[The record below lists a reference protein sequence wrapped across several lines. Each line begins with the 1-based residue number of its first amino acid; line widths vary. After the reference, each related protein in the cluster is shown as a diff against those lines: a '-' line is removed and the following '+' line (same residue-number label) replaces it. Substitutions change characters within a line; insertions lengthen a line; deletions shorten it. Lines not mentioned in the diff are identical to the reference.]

1 MRNRNVPLVISL
13 ILLTLVLSHG
23 LLAVQQPAGS
33 QEAVK
38 APATLVELEP
48 FLSQVTSYQYGQDRK
63 PLAVVIDFV
72 RNAYVSGKEVPELEN
87 RLAQMLS
94 SAGTEDG
101 KRFVCEQ
108 LSLIGTAASVPVLSG
123 MLADP
128 KSSDMARYAL
138 ERISDPAASEAL
150 VKALT
155 STTGKVRIGVINSL
169 GRRTDSRRAPVVA
182 ALKPFLS
189 NGDENTAVAA
199 ITAVGFIGNV
209 DAAVLLANA
218 RRKASPALRLRTTDA
233 YLNCAERMAKAG
245 DKGSAVKIY
254 QELNSALET
263 PLVQIAALRGIAAVE
278 GAGAKTAL
286 VAALDKGRPEVQAG
300 VVRVLATLPG
310 EETTGLLVERY
321 GKLPAAVQAQVLS
334 ALVDRGDAG
343 AKGLVQQATKSND
356 LNIRVA
362 AIEGMSKV
370 GDSSAVVFLAERA
383 GNTPDPERGAARFSL
398 YRLAGEDVDQ
408 TILGSLEVSDPKVKA
423 ELIRAVGERRI
434 FAGVDA
440 LLKAAGDAN
449 SQVRRES
456 IRALRETA
464 GAEHMPQL
472 VSILVGAKP
481 GAERTD
487 AEGTVVAVIRR
498 NRDSALVNQVASAL
512 PTTTDAEAKSSILL
526 VLGTVGSPSS
536 LPLLRNALKSTEDDV
551 RRGAIL
557 GLAQWPSPEPIPDLL
572 AVAKTDPS
580 ETHRVLALRAYIRLV
595 ARPRVRSRSETAK
608 MLGEALK
615 IAQEDAEKRAVLAA
629 LPDFAS
635 PEALE
640 LAEGLEKDAKLAG
653 EATIAVEKIKTAL
666 AQPQR

>member
-13 ILLTLVLSHG
+13 MLLTLVFPGG
-23 LLAVQQPAGS
+23 LLALQQPGTS

-38 APATLVELEP
+38 APATLADLEP
-48 FLSQVTSYQYGQDRK
+48 FLTQVASYKYGQDRK
-63 PLAVVIDFV
+63 PLAAVIEFV
-72 RNAYVSGKEVPELEN
+72 RNAYVSGKEVPELEK
-87 RLAQMLS
+87 RLVQMLS

-108 LSLIGTAASVPVLSG
+108 LSLIGTAAAVPVLSG

-138 ERISDPAASEAL
+138 ERISDPEASEAL
-150 VKALT
+150 VKALS

-169 GRRTDSRRAPVVA
+169 GRRGDSRAPVVG
-182 ALKPFLS
+182 ALKPFIS
-189 NGDENTAVAA
+189 NRDEDTAVAA

-209 DAAVLLANA
+209 EAAVLLADA
-218 RRKASPALRLRTTDA
+218 RRKASSSLRLRTTDA
-233 YLNCAERMAKAG
+233 YLNCAERMAKGG
-245 DKGSAVKIY
+245 DRGSAVKIY

-263 PLVQIAALRGIAAVE
+263 PLVQIAALRGIAALE

-286 VAALDKGRPEVQAG
+286 VAALDKGRPVVQAG
-300 VVRVLATLPG
+300 VVRLLAALPG
-310 EETTGLLVERY
+310 EATTGLLVERY
-321 GKLPAAVQAQVLS
+321 GKLPPSVQAQVLS
-334 ALVDRGDAG
+334 ALVDRGDPG
-343 AKGLVQQATKSND
+343 AKGLVQQAASSPE

-383 GNTPDPERGAARFSL
+383 ANTQDPEKGAARFSL
-398 YRLAGEDVDQ
+398 YRLAGADVDQ
-408 TILGSLEVSDPKVKA
+408 TILGSLEVSDPKVKT
-423 ELIRAVGERRI
+423 ELIRAIGERRI
-434 FAGVDA
+434 YSGIDA

-456 IRALRETA
+456 FRALRETA
-464 GAEHMPQL
+464 GAEQMPQL
-472 VSILVGAKP
+472 VSLLVAAKP

-487 AEGTVVAVIRR
+487 AEAAVVAVIRR
-498 NRDSALVNQVASAL
+498 SENRTLVDQVASAL
-512 PTTTDAEAKSSILL
+512 PEATDPEAKSSLLL
-526 VLGTVGSPSS
+526 VLGTVGSRSS
-536 LPLLRNALKSTEDDV
+536 LPLLKDALKSTEDDV

-557 GLAQWPSPEPIPDLL
+557 GLSQWPGPEPIPDLL
-572 AVAKTDPS
+572 EVAKNDPS

-595 ARPRVRSRSETAK
+595 ARPRFRSRSETAK

-635 PEALE
+635 PEALQ
-640 LAEGLEKDAKLAG
+640 LAEGLKKEANLAG
-653 EATIAVEKIKTAL
+653 EANVAVEKIKTAL
-666 AQPQR
+666 AAQPQR